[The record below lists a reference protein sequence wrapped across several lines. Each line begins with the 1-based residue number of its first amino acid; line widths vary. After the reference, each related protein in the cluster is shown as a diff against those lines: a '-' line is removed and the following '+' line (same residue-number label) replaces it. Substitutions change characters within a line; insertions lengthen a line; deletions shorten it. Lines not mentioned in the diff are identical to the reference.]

1 MASIFGKSSENLRKA
16 LRKMEASDWL
26 LKIIGRNLDDIRS
39 KNSSKRLI
47 SLTSW
52 DHIDPI
58 FRSHD
63 GSSES
68 VGKGSGIFGN
78 LGQDKREKKR
88 GGVGGGRKEK
98 KRGGVGGAG
107 KKSAGWDGW
116 VMTSSKK

>member
-1 MASIFGKSSENLRKA
+1 
-16 LRKMEASDWL
+16 MEASDWL

-88 GGVGGGRKEK
+88 V
-98 KRGGVGGAG
+98 GVGGAG
-107 KKSAGWDGW
+107 KKSAGGGVGW
-116 VMTSSKK
+116 VGNDVIEKIKSKN